1 MGSMDPSERKRRIL
15 AAIVELYNATGEP
28 VGSKRLMEVLPD
40 EVSSATIRNEMAQL
54 AELGFLEQPH
64 TSAGRIPSP
73 RGYRYYIDNLLPL
86 RELSNEQRMQLEEE
100 LRARAKEPE
109 HLLESAGKLLAEL
122 TACTALCMPAG
133 GEQVRVRRIE
143 IAPLGRSMAMLALL
157 STGGAVKSKVI
168 RTDAPLT
175 PEALEAFARLAKE
188 QMLGMPLASFTQAGL
203 QSLAAKAGAQFWA
216 VAPLLAGVAE
226 LAEAAAGGEMLVGE
240 SNLYRHPQLE
250 HNSRALLEY
259 LQSAGLSQLIR
270 REQRLPPEPPQSI
283 RVLLGGE
290 SPAHPPALQ
299 GATLVIAPYVTGG
312 AQGGLLG
319 VVGPL
324 RMDYA
329 KVIPGLR
336 FIAALL
342 GKILDKGLDE

>member
-1 MGSMDPSERKRRIL
+1 LNPSQRKQRIL
-15 AAIVELYNATGEP
+15 AAVVELYNETGEP
-28 VGSKRLMEVLPD
+28 VGSKRLMEALPD
-40 EVSSATIRNEMAQL
+40 DISSATIRNEMAQL

-64 TSAGRIPSP
+64 TSAGRIPSA

-86 RELSNEQRMQLEEE
+86 RELPEAQRLKLEAE
-100 LRARAKEPE
+100 LHARAKEPE
-109 HLLESAGKLLAEL
+109 RLLENAGRLLAEL
-122 TACTALCMPAG
+122 TACTALCVPAA

-143 IAPLGRSMAMLALL
+143 IAPLGRTMAMLALL
-157 STGGAVKSKVI
+157 TSGGAVKSKVI

-240 SNLYRHPQLE
+240 ANLYHHPQLE
-250 HNSRALLEY
+250 HSANALLQY

-270 REQRLPPEPPQSI
+270 RDQRLPQEPQQSI

-299 GATLVIAPYVTGG
+299 GATLVIAPYVIGG

-319 VVGPL
+319 VIGPL

-329 KVIPGLR
+329 RVTPGLR

-342 GKILDKGLDE
+342 GKILDQGLDE